1 MLRTI
6 ICIYAFHYKI
16 CFDVSIFF
24 YVEIFISKITYLFFM
39 MIIETILIY
48 MKKNYLLTSV

>member
-48 MKKNYLLTSV
+48 MKKIIY